1 LAGVAFALTLAGV
14 VGTLLAVALLWR
26 LQRDFHELDAAE
38 RFEAAHL
45 SRVVQRYVP
54 LELRTRIVGEEIALA
69 RQFMGA
75 MRPRWRRI
83 AVLSGVIMLCGATA
97 AYVAVRR
104 NQTAVAVAASRS
116 VANPAP
122 ILEKPAQPAPNL
134 AKPAQPAPNLAK
146 PAANLAKPAVN
157 LDVLKTVQGVWGWR
171 ADALESCQE
180 NPQTISVTPDR
191 KKLSVRYSKPF
202 QNGAASV
209 TNLDF
214 DVVSTKPDVLVL
226 SLPNAST
233 ATRLVVTLQFLDA
246 DTFSLTRSDEP
257 MKTSGTIV
265 RCPPP
270 PPAENGVAH

>member
-1 LAGVAFALTLAGV
+1 MAGVAFALTLAGLA
-14 VGTLLAVALLWR
+14 GTLLAVALLWR
-26 LQRDFHELDAAE
+26 LRQDFRELAAAD
-38 RFEAAHL
+38 RFEAAHV

-75 MRPRWRRI
+75 MWPRWRRI

-104 NQTAVAVAASRS
+104 NQTAVAVARS
-116 VANPAP
+116 VARPAP
-122 ILEKPAQPAPNL
+122 NLEKPAPNPE
-134 AKPAQPAPNLAK
+134 KPAQ
-146 PAANLAKPAVN
+146 PAANLAKPAVT

-191 KKLSVRYSKPF
+191 KKLSVRYAKPY
-202 QNGAASV
+202 QNGVASI

-214 DVVSTKPDVLVL
+214 DIESAKPDVLVL

-233 ATRLVVTLQFLDA
+233 ATRLVVTLQFLNA

-257 MKTSGTIV
+257 MKSSGTIV

-270 PPAENGVAH
+270 PPAENSVVH

>member
-1 LAGVAFALTLAGV
+1 MAGVALTLAGLA
-14 VGTLLAVALLWR
+14 GTLLAIALLWR
-26 LQRDFHELDAAE
+26 LRQDFRELDAAD
-38 RFEAAHL
+38 RFEAAHV

-54 LELRTRIVGEEIALA
+54 LELRTRIVGEEMALA

-75 MRPRWRRI
+75 MWPRWRRI

-104 NQTAVAVAASRS
+104 NQTAVAVARS
-116 VANPAP
+116 VARPALNLEKPAP
-122 ILEKPAQPAPNL
+122 NPEKPAQPAPNL
-134 AKPAQPAPNLAK
+134 AKPA
-146 PAANLAKPAVN
+146 VS

-191 KKLSVRYSKPF
+191 KKLSVRYAKPY
-202 QNGAASV
+202 QNGVASI

-214 DVVSTKPDVLVL
+214 DIESAKPDVLVL

-233 ATRLVVTLQFLDA
+233 ATRLVVTLQFLNA

-257 MKTSGTIV
+257 MKSSGTIV

-270 PPAENGVAH
+270 PPAENSVVH

>member
-1 LAGVAFALTLAGV
+1 LAGVAFALTLAGLA
-14 VGTLLAVALLWR
+14 GTLLAVALLWR
-26 LQRDFHELDAAE
+26 LRQDFRELDAAD
-38 RFEAAHL
+38 RFEAAHV

-54 LELRTRIVGEEIALA
+54 LELRTRIVGEEMALA

-75 MRPRWRRI
+75 MWPRWRRI

-104 NQTAVAVAASRS
+104 NQTAVAVARS
-116 VANPAP
+116 VARPALNLEKPAP
-122 ILEKPAQPAPNL
+122 NPEKPAQPA
-134 AKPAQPAPNLAK
+134 Q
-146 PAANLAKPAVN
+146 NLAKPAVS

-191 KKLSVRYSKPF
+191 KKLSVRYAKPY
-202 QNGAASV
+202 QNGVASI

-214 DVVSTKPDVLVL
+214 DIESAKPDVLVL

-233 ATRLVVTLQFLDA
+233 ATRLVVTLQFLNA

-257 MKTSGTIV
+257 MKSSGTIV

-270 PPAENGVAH
+270 PPPAENSVVH

>member
-1 LAGVAFALTLAGV
+1 MAGVAFALTLAGLA
-14 VGTLLAVALLWR
+14 GTLLAVALLWR
-26 LQRDFHELDAAE
+26 LRQDFRELAAAD
-38 RFEAAHL
+38 RFEAAHV
-45 SRVVQRYVP
+45 SRVAQRYVP

-75 MRPRWRRI
+75 MWPRWRRI

-104 NQTAVAVAASRS
+104 NQTAVAVARS
-116 VANPAP
+116 VARPALNLEKPAP
-122 ILEKPAQPAPNL
+122 NPEKPAQPAPNL
-134 AKPAQPAPNLAK
+134 AKPA
-146 PAANLAKPAVN
+146 VT

-171 ADALESCQE
+171 ADALELCQE

-191 KKLSVRYSKPF
+191 KKLSVRYAKPY
-202 QNGAASV
+202 QNGVASI

-214 DVVSTKPDVLVL
+214 DIESAKPDVLVL

-233 ATRLVVTLQFLDA
+233 ATRLVVTLQFLNA

-270 PPAENGVAH
+270 PPAENSVVH